1 MIEEPHDH
9 GRLPVPGDVAAV
21 QRAVDEATAGIG
33 SLAAVVVSLIK
44 CWREDV
50 GSVVSDVMGIIA
62 GVGVDDGEKAVAL
75 LLPFAVRLRA
85 MQPDL
90 TGAASAQEEDT
101 AVRAHGA
108 TLDPDDA
115 LLFRFTFGG
124 MGLGHDTVLDMLV
137 GVTTRRLLV
146 CQATELGDPDR
157 AALVELV
164 DDYLG
169 ESAEL
174 LPAWSRHRGR
184 ARARPCQTDKRHSC
198 YF

>member
-1 MIEEPHDH
+1 MWTPPTAGHFSGWRDRMIEEPHDH

-62 GVGVDDGEKAVAL
+62 GVGVDDGAKAVAL

-90 TGAASAQEEDT
+90 TGATSAQEKRRT
-101 AVRAHGA
+101 
-108 TLDPDDA
+108 
-115 LLFRFTFGG
+115 LLFGRTVPPSIRTMRSCSGSRSAAW
-124 MGLGHDTVLDMLV
+124 VLD
-137 GVTTRRLLV
+137 TTPCLT
-146 CQATELGDPDR
+146 C
-157 AALVELV
+157 
-164 DDYLG
+164 
-169 ESAEL
+169 
-174 LPAWSRHRGR
+174 WSG
-184 ARARPCQTDKRHSC
+184 
-198 YF
+198 